1 MLKVVERTPAGEER
15 SALLPLDEIAR
26 TGARQM
32 LMAALEAEAAD
43 YVERRRPERDPA
55 GQALVVRN
63 GRARARK
70 LTLGA
75 GTVELKAPR
84 VNERVSEIS
93 CL

>member
-43 YVERRRPERDPA
+43 YV
-55 GQALVVRN
+55 
-63 GRARARK
+63 
-70 LTLGA
+70 
-75 GTVELKAPR
+75 VELPR
-84 VNERVSEIS
+84 FGGR
-93 CL
+93 CWACG